1 MSAQEFARLVRAR
14 KVGRGKWIAKCPA
27 HPDKHPSLSIGEGKR
42 AAIVFKCMSHGCTAN
57 EILRAM
63 GLKWRDIL
71 GESGMDREMI
81 RQLEAERERQRAR
94 EQSFKE
100 YRTFLSWKALDKI
113 QFWHR
118 KSQVLGRSL
127 AKWPEQDKLAKQFH
141 HALDMERRARKVWE
155 SL

>member
-1 MSAQEFARLVRAR
+1 MSAQEFARLLNGR
-14 KVGRGKWIAKCPA
+14 KIGRGKWIARCPA
-27 HPDKHPSLSIGEGKR
+27 HPDKHPSLSIAEGKR
-42 AAIVFKCMSHGCTAN
+42 TAVVFKCMSHGCSQD
-57 EILRAM
+57 EVISAM
-63 GLKWRDIL
+63 GLTWREVL
-71 GESGMDREMI
+71 GDCRTDPEVVRQI
-81 RQLEAERERQRAR
+81 RQVEAERERQR
-94 EQSFKE
+94 E
-100 YRTFLSWKALDKI
+100 YRNFLSWKALDKI